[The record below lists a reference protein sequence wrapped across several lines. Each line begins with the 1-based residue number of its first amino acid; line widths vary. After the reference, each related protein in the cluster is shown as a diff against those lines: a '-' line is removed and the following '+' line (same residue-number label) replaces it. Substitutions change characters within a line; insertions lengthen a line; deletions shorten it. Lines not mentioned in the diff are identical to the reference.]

1 MNLLEIYSD
10 FLIYQLSSA
19 SATSLSRALDYK
31 ISHDKITRF
40 LNSEELASPKLW
52 AVVKPLVRERQDEN
66 GVLIIDDSIS
76 EKPYTDESEINAWH
90 FSSAKKRCLKGIQI
104 QSLLV
109 NYGEVTLPIGYEI
122 IKKNEIYVDKKSGK
136 LKRKSEVTKNELCR
150 EMFLTAIHN
159 NVPFAYILGDSW
171 FGAKETME
179 LIHLKK
185 KSFIF
190 SVKSNRLVALSKDD
204 YKNGIFKKISDLN
217 LGELNSK
224 IVYLKALNFAV
235 LLGQK
240 VFKNKDGSS
249 GTLYLVSNDIALN
262 TESIFEIYKRRW
274 KIEEYHQSIK
284 QNTSLSK
291 SPTKSERT
299 QRSHIFCS
307 IYAFV
312 KLEQLKFKKKLNH
325 YQLRSQLLVKAMQAA
340 ARQLFLAQSS

>member
-1 MNLLEIYSD
+1 MDLLEIYSD

-40 LNSEELASPKLW
+40 LNSDELSSKKLW
-52 AVVKPLVRERQDEN
+52 TLVKPVVREQQDEE

-76 EKPYTDESEINAWH
+76 EKPYTDASEINAWH

-109 NYGEVTLPIGYEI
+109 NYGEATLPIGYEI
-122 IKKNEIYVDKKSGK
+122 IKKNEIYYDKKTGK
-136 LKRKSEVTKNELCR
+136 TKRKSAVTKNELCR
-150 EMFLTAIHN
+150 EMILTALHN
-159 NVPFAYILGDSW
+159 QVSFKYILGDSW

-179 LIHLKK
+179 LIHSKK

-190 SVKSNRLVALSKDD
+190 SVKSNRSVALSKDD
-204 YKNGIFKKISDLN
+204 YKKGIFKQISDLE

-224 IVYLKALNFAV
+224 IIYLKGMNFPV

-262 TESIFEIYKRRW
+262 SESIFEIYKRRW

-312 KLEQLKFKKKLNH
+312 KLERLKLKKKLNH
-325 YQLRSQLLVKAMQAA
+325 YQLRTQLLLKAIQAA
-340 ARQLFLAQSS
+340 AQQFFLIQNT